1 MRYNEPMSR
10 SDTISGNKTG
20 FWLALAG
27 AAMLFLFWLSAPV
40 GACDVPV
47 FRYAL
52 ERWPAEP
59 FNVLVFHRGPVTG
72 EQQAVADWLAARADD
87 ANRPC
92 NVTVTLVDVQA
103 AEASDPNAAMSES
116 VAALWESQ
124 KDNPLPRMVVCFPSP
139 PGRRFVAWSG
149 DLSAAAA
156 RSLVDS
162 PARRKVVEAIGKGD
176 SAVWVLV
183 DCGDKAKD
191 AAAFAT
197 LQEHLGRMAKEITL
211 PVADDPDVP
220 DVAEDGGGP
229 KVRIGFSVVRV
240 SRDDA
245 AEAALVGMLMAT
257 EADLAKDAASE
268 PTAFAVFGQGRTM
281 LALVGKGIN
290 KDNLEEYVGFLCG
303 PCSCQ
308 VKGQNPGVDLLFA
321 ADWYAPFRGAPQVTA
336 PLPDVIGGANVELVS
351 AVATQPAGASATT
364 TPPGAAPGAG
374 QLNYFAIQVW
384 SPSWTIPIAI
394 AVIAAASIFL
404 GLWALRRQGNR
415 AS

>member
-1 MRYNEPMSR
+1 M
-10 SDTISGNKTG
+10 TG
-20 FWLALAG
+20 LALAPAG
-27 AAMLFLFWLSAPV
+27 AAMLFLFWLSAPA

-52 ERWPAEP
+52 ERWPAEF
-59 FNVLVFHRGPVTG
+59 FNVLVFHRGELTG
-72 EQQAVADWLAARADD
+72 PQKAVADWLAARADD

-92 NVTVTLVDVQA
+92 NVTVTLVDVSA
-103 AEASDPNAAMSES
+103 AVAKDPNAAMPPS

-124 KDNPLPRMVVCFPSP
+124 KDKPLPRMVACFPSP

-156 RSLVDS
+156 RALVDS

-176 SAVWVLV
+176 SAVWLLLE
-183 DCGDKAKD
+183 CGDKAKD
-191 AAAFAT
+191 AAALAT
-197 LQEHLGRMAKEITL
+197 LQEQLTRIAKEVAL
-211 PVADDPDVP
+211 PAADDPDVP
-220 DVAEDGGGP
+220 DVAEDGAGP
-229 KVRIGFSVVRV
+229 KLRIGFSVVRV
-240 SRDDA
+240 SRDDP
-245 AEAALVGMLMAT
+245 AEAPLVEMLMST
-257 EADLAKDAASE
+257 EPDLAKDAASE
-268 PTAFAVFGQGRTM
+268 PAAFAVFGQGRA
-281 LALVGKGIN
+281 LWALVGKGIN
-290 KDNLEEYVGFLCG
+290 KNMLEEYAGFLCG

-308 VKGQNPGVDLLFA
+308 VKQQNPGVDLLFA
-321 ADWYAPFRGAPQVTA
+321 ADWFAPFRGAPQVTA

-351 AVATQPAGASATT
+351 AVTTQPAGAFATT

-374 QLNYFAIQVW
+374 QLNYFKIQVW